1 MLFQERNEAAELFSG
16 EEGTALAHTLAS
28 TTTTKT
34 FDPESEEARLVMK
47 KRKHQAAK
55 GPSLEEQ
62 KRIREA
68 IKNAKTLE
76 EIASLE
82 QQLEG
87 GVIPGR

>member
-1 MLFQERNEAAELFSG
+1 M
-16 EEGTALAHTLAS
+16 ALAHSLATS
-28 TTTTKT
+28 TSEKSKSALDDTE
-34 FDPESEEARLVMK
+34 DSEEATAARLALK
-47 KRKHQAAK
+47 KRKQQVIK
-55 GPSLEEQ
+55 GPSVEEQ

>member
-1 MLFQERNEAAELFSG
+1 
-16 EEGTALAHTLAS
+16 
-28 TTTTKT
+28 
-34 FDPESEEARLVMK
+34 MK
-47 KRKHQAAK
+47 KRKHQASK
-55 GPSLEEQ
+55 GPSVEEQ
-62 KRIREA
+62 KRIRDA